1 MLKNIRLHLEKDE
14 EKQALL
20 DDQLAKS
27 IVKNRND
34 SFNAFLRNIPSLL
47 PLIKDS
53 QLSNLS
59 LFMNKWGET
68 NIVDYGIGRTF
79 YGFHPSEEI
88 QQQVAQTLDHCPCVD
103 FTDTKKKTNLVENS
117 EDPLDFKQLQSFKT
131 EQALYPMP
139 DEVECL
145 VVLGCGLGLHI
156 IQLLEER
163 TIKNLIVYEP
173 ELQYFQC
180 STMAVSWADIFAL
193 AKAKGTALFLQIE
206 KDGRDLLTDIKELRE
221 HISIDS
227 FHLYK
232 HYNQEVFDSI
242 YHDICHRS
250 WDDISN
256 SGFGISQHKSHLE
269 FVPSWAPK
277 LDLTAHKNVSTQNS
291 LFEQNLLAFKKY
303 FPNIYQQYKDYTP
316 QLWLPIQNQNQ
327 EINVVKSVG
336 LHPWYGSS
344 PKQDCEWNFENFNE
358 QPNKDGLVLGYKG
371 TKLAHYLHY
380 QFVNETQELLKEAEE
395 DVGELPDTIASI
407 IMFGLGVG
415 YQLEKLLDEH
425 TVEKLF
431 VCEPNPDF
439 FYASLFAI
447 DWQTIFEKIEASD
460 TRIYLNVGD
469 DGTHLFNDLLNQFHS
484 IGPYILN
491 NTYFYQSYYN
501 ASLNSAIAQ
510 LREQLQVV
518 ISMGEYFDH
527 AYYGIE
533 HMKEGFRRDYPVL
546 MNTPSQYLN
555 YKDKEVPV
563 FIIGNGP
570 SLDMSIEAIKEWR
583 EQVIVISCGTALQAL
598 YKNGITPDFH
608 AEIEQNRSTYDWP
621 VLIGDLGYLKEITL
635 ISCNGIHPD
644 TCELYKDVLVA
655 FKEGESSTVSALS
668 VLGKQHFEVLQQ
680 SFPTVSNFVTNI
692 ISVLGFNHIY
702 LMGVDL
708 GFVDVNHHHSKSSGY
723 YQEDG
728 KETYDYSTANITSL
742 VVPGNFRPRVNTKH
756 EFKVSRQIIEQVT
769 HRKPKEQTFY
779 NCSDGARIKGTTPL
793 EIENLLIM
801 ASNAE
806 RDQALAS
813 LKNKAFSNKHST
825 HFIEKYEK
833 QFSHDLLLEEMQQL
847 QNLVEEYSTTPDDIN
862 KLINAQKELLFDSY
876 QSGRSLL
883 FYYMYGTV
891 NYVNA
896 VMTKLKA
903 STSSSELS
911 CLSTFNTTSEKWFT
925 TLKVI
930 KNLIVVNEPNDFDIS
945 AFNSNKRELKNLQ
958 HSCSESIL
966 LVVTDSIDFKESLK
980 LLLTT
985 EFSWIKKIKIINP
998 KQLETYSGVP
1008 DYIIYHLDNQL
1019 TVPLLGSKN
1028 TLISLCGDD
1037 SFPTEYAGVTYM
1049 KLQASENELIF
1060 NNPIFYCRV
1069 ALVAC
1074 FSNQK
1079 CDLITPKYIAAN
1091 KADLDGPILIYS
1103 EDYIFFNNLFYIS
1116 LFSKNNT
1123 HQTTRVSNNGS
1134 RMKRISPPLTTREL
1148 VYKLMPM
1155 DEYLEHKQN
1164 ILNLMYSKIQSSPDA
1179 QVKL

>member
-131 EQALYPMP
+131 VQALYPMP

-316 QLWLPIQNQNQ
+316 QIWLPIQNQNQ

-546 MNTPSQYLN
+546 VNNPSQYLN

-793 EIENLLIM
+793 EIDNLLIM
-801 ASNAE
+801 ASNGE

-813 LKNKAFSNKHST
+813 LKNKAFSNKHSA

-833 QFSHDLLLEEMQQL
+833 QFSHDLLLEEMKQL

-891 NYVNA
+891 NYANA
-896 VMTKLKA
+896 VFTKLSNSNPENVSA
-903 STSSSELS
+903 NGLAIESIG
-911 CLSTFNTTSEKWFT
+911 KWLV
-925 TLKVI
+925 TLKNI
-930 KNLIVVNEPNDFDIS
+930 KIFLANKYNLQNYDSS
-945 AFNSNKRELKNLQ
+945 AFNVHIREEAFLSDKIKNR
-958 HSCSESIL
+958 SML
-966 LVVTDSIDFKESLK
+966 LVSKNEKFRKYAAWVLENYFP
-980 LLLTT
+980 
-985 EFSWIKKIKIINP
+985 FIKDIKITDKITKAILAIP
-998 KQLETYSGVP
+998 F
-1008 DYIIYHLDNQL
+1008 DYVLYHEYEKEHLVNGISCTLCII
-1019 TVPLLGSKN
+1019 
-1028 TLISLCGDD
+1028 D
-1037 SFPTEYAGVTYM
+1037 SNYV
-1049 KLQASENELIF
+1049 
-1060 NNPIFYCRV
+1060 
-1069 ALVAC
+1069 
-1074 FSNQK
+1074 
-1079 CDLITPKYIAAN
+1079 
-1091 KADLDGPILIYS
+1091 
-1103 EDYIFFNNLFYIS
+1103 
-1116 LFSKNNT
+1116 
-1123 HQTTRVSNNGS
+1123 
-1134 RMKRISPPLTTREL
+1134 
-1148 VYKLMPM
+1148 
-1155 DEYLEHKQN
+1155 
-1164 ILNLMYSKIQSSPDA
+1164 
-1179 QVKL
+1179 

>member
-156 IQLLEER
+156 IQLLEAR

-250 WDDISN
+250 WEDISN

-277 LDLTAHKNVSTQNS
+277 LDLIAHKNVSTQNS
-291 LFEQNLLAFKKY
+291 LFKQNLLAFKKY

-316 QLWLPIQNQNQ
+316 QLWLPIQNQHQ

-546 MNTPSQYLN
+546 MNNPSQYLN

-563 FIIGNGP
+563 LIIGNGP

-621 VLIGDLGYLKEITL
+621 VLIGDLDYLKEITL

-708 GFVDVNHHHSKSSGY
+708 GFVDVNLHHSKSSGY

-728 KETYDYSTANITSL
+728 KETYDYSAKNITSL

-793 EIENLLIM
+793 EIDNLLIM
-801 ASNAE
+801 ASNGE
-806 RDQALAS
+806 RNKALAS

-833 QFSHDLLLEEMQQL
+833 QFSHDLLLEEIQQL
-847 QNLVEEYSTTPDDIN
+847 QNIVEKNIPAPEDIN
-862 KLINAQKELLFDSY
+862 NLINAQKELLFDSY

-891 NYVNA
+891 NYANA
-896 VMTKLKA
+896 LFIKLYNTE
-903 STSSSELS
+903 SGLSSPPLEKVLRQWGRSIELIYKKICNFMEFDYS
-911 CLSTFNTTSEKWFT
+911 SAFSHKREVKVLSHKFNTKSFLIISNSAEFIAYTRKVLEHTYNWKGKIDCSNYLDARKHGKYDYVMHYQETIKYSPPLKTLNLAKTNT
-925 TLKVI
+925 TYLL
-930 KNLIVVNEPNDFDIS
+930 NPGRIS
-945 AFNSNKRELKNLQ
+945 DRFSFLEGEQFCPIIRKSLQ
-958 HSCSESIL
+958 GSESL
-966 LVVTDSIDFKESLK
+966 A
-980 LLLTT
+980 
-985 EFSWIKKIKIINP
+985 
-998 KQLETYSGVP
+998 
-1008 DYIIYHLDNQL
+1008 HL
-1019 TVPLLGSKN
+1019 G
-1028 TLISLCGDD
+1028 I
-1037 SFPTEYAGVTYM
+1037 
-1049 KLQASENELIF
+1049 
-1060 NNPIFYCRV
+1060 
-1069 ALVAC
+1069 
-1074 FSNQK
+1074 
-1079 CDLITPKYIAAN
+1079 LITLSNFECEVILPKFTKIAVN
-1091 KADLDGPILIYS
+1091 KKSVRPLIGLSDDDVLVKFRTHIGVYKH
-1103 EDYIFFNNLFYIS
+1103 EFI
-1116 LFSKNNT
+1116 NT
-1123 HQTTRVSNNGS
+1123 VQENGS
-1134 RMKRISPPLTTREL
+1134 RGTEIRGTVKENDLVLRSFSMKE
-1148 VYKLMPM
+1148 YKAL
-1155 DEYLEHKQN
+1155 LIKRRLAN
-1164 ILNLMYSKIQSSPDA
+1164 T
-1179 QVKL
+1179 

>member
-14 EKQALL
+14 EKQAAL
-20 DDQLAKS
+20 DDALAKN
-27 IVKNRND
+27 IVETRSN
-34 SFNAFLRNIPSLL
+34 SFNAFQRNIPSLL

-53 QLSNLS
+53 RLSNLS
-59 LFMNKWGET
+59 LFINKWGET
-68 NIVDYGIGRTF
+68 NIVDYGIGRTL
-79 YGFHPSEEI
+79 YGFHPQEEI
-88 QQQVAQTLDHCPCVD
+88 NQQVAQSLKHCPSVEFHNTKMQSKHTDTLTDPFD
-103 FTDTKKKTNLVENS
+103 FT
-117 EDPLDFKQLQSFKT
+117 QLESFKT
-131 EQALYPMP
+131 EQALGPMP

-156 IQLLEER
+156 KQLLEAR
-163 TIKNLIVYEP
+163 TIKNLIIYEP
-173 ELQYFQC
+173 EVQYFQC
-180 STMAVSWADIFAL
+180 STMATPWADIFAL
-193 AKAKGTALFLQIE
+193 AKAKGTSLFIQIE
-206 KDGRDLLTDIKELRE
+206 KDGRDLLSDIHELRE
-221 HISIDS
+221 HISLIR
-227 FHLYK
+227 FYVYK
-232 HYNQEVFDSI
+232 HYNQQVFDSI
-242 YHDICHRS
+242 HQDICTRS
-250 WDDISN
+250 WEDISN
-256 SGFGISQHKSHLE
+256 NGFTITQEKSHLE
-269 FVPSWAPK
+269 YVPSWTPK
-277 LDLTAHKNVSTQNS
+277 LDLNAHHQVSPKS
-291 LFEQNLLAFKKY
+291 ALFKQNLGAFKKY
-303 FPNIYQQYKDYTP
+303 FPNIYQQYKDYKPKT
-316 QLWLPIQNQNQ
+316 WLPIQNQS
-327 EINVVKSVG
+327 EEVNVLKSQG
-336 LHPWYGSS
+336 LYTWYGNS
-344 PKQDCEWNFENFNE
+344 PKQDCILNFENFNE

-371 TKLAHYLHY
+371 TKLAHYIHY

-395 DVGELPDTIASI
+395 EVGELPETIASI
-407 IMFGLGVG
+407 IMFGLGIG

-546 MNTPSQYLN
+546 VNNPSRYLN

-793 EIENLLIM
+793 EIDNLLIM
-801 ASNAE
+801 ASNGE

-813 LKNKAFSNKHST
+813 LKNKAFSNKHSA

-891 NYVNA
+891 NYANA
-896 VMTKLKA
+896 VLTKLSNSNPENVSANGLAIESISKWLVTLKNIKIFLANKYNLQNYDSSAFNVHIREEAFLSDKIKNRSMLLVSKNEKFRKYAAWVLENYFPFIKDIKITDKITKA
-903 STSSSELS
+903 ISAIPFDYVLYHEYEKEHLVNGISCTLCIIDSNDVSIIEQAHDISYFTIPKIKSLSVINNLPSTVYMAIRACVSIQKPSFIIPKLTASDRSIFNDNLVYTIPQGYFSYDYQHFLCIFHNKHVEVLANNTGTRGRVILDNIKMKNILLNVKTQIELES
-911 CLSTFNTTSEKWFT
+911 LIETQRRVLNNTTS
-925 TLKVI
+925 L
-930 KNLIVVNEPNDFDIS
+930 
-945 AFNSNKRELKNLQ
+945 
-958 HSCSESIL
+958 
-966 LVVTDSIDFKESLK
+966 
-980 LLLTT
+980 
-985 EFSWIKKIKIINP
+985 
-998 KQLETYSGVP
+998 
-1008 DYIIYHLDNQL
+1008 NQ
-1019 TVPLLGSKN
+1019 
-1028 TLISLCGDD
+1028 
-1037 SFPTEYAGVTYM
+1037 
-1049 KLQASENELIF
+1049 
-1060 NNPIFYCRV
+1060 
-1069 ALVAC
+1069 
-1074 FSNQK
+1074 
-1079 CDLITPKYIAAN
+1079 
-1091 KADLDGPILIYS
+1091 
-1103 EDYIFFNNLFYIS
+1103 
-1116 LFSKNNT
+1116 
-1123 HQTTRVSNNGS
+1123 
-1134 RMKRISPPLTTREL
+1134 
-1148 VYKLMPM
+1148 
-1155 DEYLEHKQN
+1155 
-1164 ILNLMYSKIQSSPDA
+1164 
-1179 QVKL
+1179 

>member
-117 EDPLDFKQLQSFKT
+117 EDPLDFKQLKSFKT
-131 EQALYPMP
+131 EQALSPIP

-156 IQLLEER
+156 IQLLEAR

-250 WDDISN
+250 WDDINS

-316 QLWLPIQNQNQ
+316 QIWLPIQNQNQ

-546 MNTPSQYLN
+546 VNNPSRYLN

-793 EIENLLIM
+793 EIDNLLIM
-801 ASNAE
+801 ASNGE

-813 LKNKAFSNKHST
+813 LKNKAFSTKHSA

-847 QNLVEEYSTTPDDIN
+847 QNLVEQEISAPEDISN
-862 KLINAQKELLFDSY
+862 LINTQKELLFDSY

-891 NYVNA
+891 NYANA
-896 VMTKLKA
+896 VFTKLSFSNQNLFEILRFFSATLRKIRLA
-903 STSSSELS
+903 LSLKVKMFDNSHYKNEVREVKLFRAFSENKKMYIMTDCHDFRQSAMRAMTTHYSWIEVHFIDVQTGNELKGIEDIDDEDFAIIYIKPKTKEQYLHIYTKTGGQKSSTSSLAQIVSLPWDGSQHPYINSAYYSAKLAIKACLCEHKARKIKLKYYVEEGCELP
-911 CLSTFNTTSEKWFT
+911 LVSTFGNPSSE
-925 TLKVI
+925 
-930 KNLIVVNEPNDFDIS
+930 IVVDFNGYCAFYDNNQYIDANIS
-945 AFNSNKRELKNLQ
+945 NNGER
-958 HSCSESIL
+958 
-966 LVVTDSIDFKESLK
+966 
-980 LLLTT
+980 
-985 EFSWIKKIKIINP
+985 
-998 KQLETYSGVP
+998 
-1008 DYIIYHLDNQL
+1008 
-1019 TVPLLGSKN
+1019 GS
-1028 TLISLCGDD
+1028 
-1037 SFPTEYAGVTYM
+1037 
-1049 KLQASENELIF
+1049 LIF
-1060 NNPIFYCRV
+1060 NFDY
-1069 ALVAC
+1069 
-1074 FSNQK
+1074 
-1079 CDLITPKYIAAN
+1079 KY
-1091 KADLDGPILIYS
+1091 
-1103 EDYIFFNNLFYIS
+1103 EFFREYIS
-1116 LFSKNNT
+1116 TKKFQAIK
-1123 HQTTRVSNNGS
+1123 H
-1134 RMKRISPPLTTREL
+1134 EL
-1148 VYKLMPM
+1148 
-1155 DEYLEHKQN
+1155 
-1164 ILNLMYSKIQSSPDA
+1164 
-1179 QVKL
+1179 

>member
-14 EKQALL
+14 EKQAAL
-20 DDQLAKS
+20 DDALAKS
-27 IVKNRND
+27 IVETRSN
-34 SFNAFLRNIPSLL
+34 SFNAFQRNIPSLL

-53 QLSNLS
+53 KLSNLS
-59 LFMNKWGET
+59 LFINKWGET

-79 YGFHPSEEI
+79 YGFHPQEEI
-88 QQQVAQTLDHCPCVD
+88 NQQVAQTLKHCPSVE
-103 FTDTKKKTNLVENS
+103 FHNSKVQSKHTDTLK
-117 EDPLDFKQLQSFKT
+117 DPLDFTQLESFKT
-131 EQALYPMP
+131 EQAMGPMP

-156 IQLLEER
+156 KQLLEAR
-163 TIKNLIVYEP
+163 TIKNLIIYEP
-173 ELQYFQC
+173 EVQYFQC
-180 STMAVSWADIFAL
+180 STMATPWADIFAL
-193 AKAKGTALFLQIE
+193 AKARGTSLFIQIE
-206 KDGRDLLTDIKELRE
+206 KDGRDLLSDIHELRE
-221 HISIDS
+221 HIFLTHFYI
-227 FHLYK
+227 YK
-232 HYNQEVFDSI
+232 HYNQQVFNSI
-242 YHDICHRS
+242 YQDICTRS
-250 WDDISN
+250 WEDISN
-256 SGFGISQHKSHLE
+256 NGFSITQEKSHLE
-269 FVPSWAPK
+269 YVPFWTPK
-277 LDLTAHKNVSTQNS
+277 LDLNTHRQVSPLSALFKKN
-291 LFEQNLLAFKKY
+291 LGAFKKY
-303 FPNIYQQYKDYTP
+303 FPNIYQQYKDYKP
-316 QLWLPIQNQNQ
+316 KIWLPIKNQS
-327 EINVVKSVG
+327 EEVNVLKSEG
-336 LHPWYGSS
+336 LYTWYGNS
-344 PKQDCEWNFENFNE
+344 PKQDCILNFENFNE

-371 TKLAHYLHY
+371 TKLAHYIHY

-395 DVGELPDTIASI
+395 EVGELPETIASI
-407 IMFGLGVG
+407 IMFGLGIG
-415 YQLEKLLDEH
+415 YQLEKLLEEH

-447 DWQTIFEKIEASD
+447 DWQAIFEKVEASD
-460 TRIYLNVGD
+460 ARIYLNVGD

-546 MNTPSQYLN
+546 MNTPSQFLSYE
-555 YKDKEVPV
+555 DKEVPV
-563 FIIGNGP
+563 FIVGNGP

-583 EQVIVISCGTALQAL
+583 DQAIVISCGTALQAL

-608 AEIEQNRSTYDWP
+608 AEIEQNRSTFDWP
-621 VLIGDLGYLKEITL
+621 VLIGDLDYLKEITL

-644 TCELYKDVLVA
+644 TCELYKDVLIA
-655 FKEGESSTVSALS
+655 FKEGESSTVSALT

-728 KETYDYSTANITSL
+728 NETYDYSAGNITSL
-742 VVPGNFRPRVNTKH
+742 VVPGNFRPKVNTKH

-779 NCSDGARIKGTTPL
+779 NCSDGARIKNTTPL
-793 EIENLLIM
+793 MIENLLIM
-801 ASNAE
+801 ASNDE
-806 RDQALAS
+806 RDQALGR

-891 NYVNA
+891 NYANA
-896 VMTKLKA
+896 VMTKMLLA
-903 STSSSELS
+903 
-911 CLSTFNTTSEKWFT
+911 EK
-925 TLKVI
+925 
-930 KNLIVVNEPNDFDIS
+930 
-945 AFNSNKRELKNLQ
+945 
-958 HSCSESIL
+958 
-966 LVVTDSIDFKESLK
+966 
-980 LLLTT
+980 
-985 EFSWIKKIKIINP
+985 
-998 KQLETYSGVP
+998 
-1008 DYIIYHLDNQL
+1008 
-1019 TVPLLGSKN
+1019 GSKN
-1028 TLISLCGDD
+1028 ILQTRSEALTHWKATLGKIRVMLTDESTQNYDL
-1037 SFPTEYAGVTYM
+1037 SFF
-1049 KLQASENELIF
+1049 KLWERENLKLEL
-1060 NNPIFYCRV
+1060 N
-1069 ALVAC
+1069 
-1074 FSNQK
+1074 
-1079 CDLITPKYIAAN
+1079 AAN
-1091 KADLDGPILIYS
+1091 STLLIVSDDETFNKSMTWTLNQYYPFIKNTEIIKSNETAKYEMEADYVIYYRCKLPLDLYGKVSTLFICGTVGDPI
-1103 EDYIFFNNLFYIS
+1103 DKVTQIS
-1116 LFSKNNT
+1116 LFIKEECVIYDTFYLSNLAIRASFGVHNCDAIVGKHNT
-1123 HQTTRVSNNGS
+1123 SNALTFNQDTIPIFNGKYISYDFPLYICVYTKSSSNNIVTLSKIGS
-1134 RMKRISPPLTTREL
+1134 RGKKMCEKIHKKNLLNSIVPHEEII
-1148 VYKLMPM
+1148 KL
-1155 DEYLEHKQN
+1155 QQRASS
-1164 ILNLMYSKIQSSPDA
+1164 ILSDK
-1179 QVKL
+1179 

>member
-117 EDPLDFKQLQSFKT
+117 EDPLDFKQLKSFKT
-131 EQALYPMP
+131 EQALSPMP

-156 IQLLEER
+156 IQLLEAR

-277 LDLTAHKNVSTQNS
+277 LDFNAHKNVSTQNS

-316 QLWLPIQNQNQ
+316 QIWLPFQNQNQ

-395 DVGELPDTIASI
+395 DVGELPETIASI

-533 HMKEGFRRDYPVL
+533 HMKEGFRRDYPLL
-546 MNTPSQYLN
+546 MNNPSQYLN

-621 VLIGDLGYLKEITL
+621 VLIGDLGYLKKITL

-793 EIENLLIM
+793 EIDNLLIM
-801 ASNAE
+801 ASNGE
-806 RDQALAS
+806 RDKALAS

-833 QFSHDLLLEEMQQL
+833 QFSHNLLLEGMQQL
-847 QNLVEEYSTTPDDIN
+847 QNLVEQEISAPEDISN
-862 KLINAQKELLFDSY
+862 LINTQKELLFDSY

-896 VMTKLKA
+896 VLIKLKA
-903 STSSSELS
+903 ARDLNAKSITLNCWNNILTEIQRLLTVLQKNFDTSKFNDTKRELLEINERCKGKKIRIHS
-911 CLSTFNTTSEKWFT
+911 DSNELIASIKYLINTNFRGLSLLSNDRDNQNTEADFVLLDTDFIEEG
-925 TLKVI
+925 TLNTLIINRNREYPRRLKNSFVSLMIPKDDKANIVFDEFIVASHAMRGLLSYRDDTIIYPKYRI
-930 KNLIVVNEPNDFDIS
+930 KDVNEPINPPPIHLTSDSVLLNLREEFVLITKGGS
-945 AFNSNKRELKNLQ
+945 AVMKNGTRGQ
-958 HSCSESIL
+958 
-966 LVVTDSIDFKESLK
+966 V
-980 LLLTT
+980 LTT
-985 EFSWIKKIKIINP
+985 IPSCK
-998 KQLETYSGVP
+998 
-1008 DYIIYHLDNQL
+1008 DYIYAVDTQL
-1019 TVPLLGSKN
+1019 
-1028 TLISLCGDD
+1028 
-1037 SFPTEYAGVTYM
+1037 
-1049 KLQASENELIF
+1049 LQEKRYFA
-1060 NNPIFYCRV
+1060 V
-1069 ALVAC
+1069 
-1074 FSNQK
+1074 QK
-1079 CDLITPKYIAAN
+1079 WL
-1091 KADLDGPILIYS
+1091 
-1103 EDYIFFNNLFYIS
+1103 
-1116 LFSKNNT
+1116 
-1123 HQTTRVSNNGS
+1123 
-1134 RMKRISPPLTTREL
+1134 
-1148 VYKLMPM
+1148 
-1155 DEYLEHKQN
+1155 N
-1164 ILNLMYSKIQSSPDA
+1164 I
-1179 QVKL
+1179 

>member
-131 EQALYPMP
+131 VQALYPMP

-316 QLWLPIQNQNQ
+316 QIWLPIQNQNQ

-546 MNTPSQYLN
+546 VNNPSQYLN

-793 EIENLLIM
+793 EIDNLLIM
-801 ASNAE
+801 ASNGE

-813 LKNKAFSNKHST
+813 LKNKAFSNKHSA

-833 QFSHDLLLEEMQQL
+833 QFSHDLLLEEMKQL

-891 NYVNA
+891 NYANA
-896 VMTKLKA
+896 VFTKLSNSNPENVSANGLAIESIGKWLVTLKNIKIFLANKYNLQNYDSSAFNVHIREEAFLSDKIKNRSMLLVSKNEKFRKYAAWVLENYFPFIKDIKITDKITKA
-903 STSSSELS
+903 ILAIPFDYVLYHEYEKEHLVNGISCTLCIIDSNDVSIIEQAHDISYFTIPKIKSLSVINNLPSTVYMAIRACVSIQKPSFIIPKLTASDRSIFNDNLVYTIPQGYFSYDYQHFLCIFHNKNVEVLANNTGTRGRVILDNIKMKNILLNVKTQIELES
-911 CLSTFNTTSEKWFT
+911 LIETQRRVLNNTTS
-925 TLKVI
+925 L
-930 KNLIVVNEPNDFDIS
+930 
-945 AFNSNKRELKNLQ
+945 
-958 HSCSESIL
+958 
-966 LVVTDSIDFKESLK
+966 
-980 LLLTT
+980 
-985 EFSWIKKIKIINP
+985 
-998 KQLETYSGVP
+998 
-1008 DYIIYHLDNQL
+1008 NQ
-1019 TVPLLGSKN
+1019 
-1028 TLISLCGDD
+1028 
-1037 SFPTEYAGVTYM
+1037 
-1049 KLQASENELIF
+1049 
-1060 NNPIFYCRV
+1060 
-1069 ALVAC
+1069 
-1074 FSNQK
+1074 
-1079 CDLITPKYIAAN
+1079 
-1091 KADLDGPILIYS
+1091 
-1103 EDYIFFNNLFYIS
+1103 
-1116 LFSKNNT
+1116 
-1123 HQTTRVSNNGS
+1123 
-1134 RMKRISPPLTTREL
+1134 
-1148 VYKLMPM
+1148 
-1155 DEYLEHKQN
+1155 
-1164 ILNLMYSKIQSSPDA
+1164 
-1179 QVKL
+1179 

>member
-14 EKQALL
+14 EKQTLL

-27 IVKNRND
+27 IVKNRNE
-34 SFNAFLRNIPSLL
+34 SVNAFLRNIPSLL

-53 QLSNLS
+53 QLYNLS

-88 QQQVAQTLDHCPCVD
+88 QQQVAQTLNHCPCVD
-103 FTDTKKKTNLVENS
+103 FTDTKKKTNLVETS
-117 EDPLDFKQLQSFKT
+117 ENPLDFKQLPSFKT
-131 EQALYPMP
+131 EQALKPMP

-156 IQLLEER
+156 IQLLEAR

-206 KDGRDLLTDIKELRE
+206 KDGRDLLTDINELRE

-232 HYNQEVFDSI
+232 HYNQEVFDTI

-250 WDDISN
+250 WEDINN
-256 SGFGISQHKSHLE
+256 SGFNIKQHKSHLE

-277 LDLTAHKNVSTQNS
+277 LDLTAHENVSTQNN

-316 QLWLPIQNQNQ
+316 QIWLPIQNQNQ
-327 EINVVKSVG
+327 EINVVKAIG

-344 PKQDCEWNFENFNE
+344 PKQDCDWNLENFNE

-395 DVGELPDTIASI
+395 QIGELPDTIASI

-425 TVEKLF
+425 SVEKLF
-431 VCEPNPDF
+431 ICEPNPDF

-447 DWQTIFEKIEASD
+447 DWHAIFTKIEASD

-546 MNTPSQYLN
+546 MNKPSQYLS

-570 SLDMSIEAIKEWR
+570 SLDMSLEAIKEWR
-583 EQVIVISCGTALQAL
+583 NQSIVISCGTALQAL

-621 VLIGDLGYLKEITL
+621 VLIGDLDYLKEITL

-728 KETYDYSTANITSL
+728 KETYDYSAGNITSL
-742 VVPGNFRPRVNTKH
+742 VVPGNFRPKVNTKH
-756 EFKVSRQIIEQVT
+756 EFKVSRQVIEQVT

-793 EIENLLIM
+793 EIDNLLIM
-801 ASNAE
+801 ASNDE
-806 RDQALAS
+806 RDHALEK
-813 LKNKAFSNKHST
+813 LHKKVFSTKHST

-833 QFSHDLLLEEMQQL
+833 QFSHELMLEEVQQL
-847 QNLVEEYSTTPDDIN
+847 QELVEEHLSTPGDIN

-876 QSGRSLL
+876 QTGRSLL

-891 NYVNA
+891 NYANA
-896 VMTKLKA
+896 IFTKL
-903 STSSSELS
+903 S
-911 CLSTFNTTSEKWFT
+911 
-925 TLKVI
+925 
-930 KNLIVVNEPNDFDIS
+930 
-945 AFNSNKRELKNLQ
+945 LQ
-958 HSCSESIL
+958 HSERFKSVELCITATSKWANLLRNLKEFLCFSKNTKYFDTSGFNVWKRESKYLEEVGFGRSIL
-966 LVVTDSIDFKESLK
+966 IVTKDPNFENSIKWNLKVHFPFINNIYFTKSPIKEYKTKDFDYVVYEENSKNSSKKGLINTISLTTSNDVRKNPFNNVMLLAKPNINDESVVNNLVSTTFLLIRCCLSLSSPSFIIPKLLGCDKTKFNEDVLYTIPGDYIALDFVHFISIYRKEKIELISEQVKTRGRLVLGDIRMK
-980 LLLTT
+980 HLLLTLT
-985 EFSWIKKIKIINP
+985 TK
-998 KQLETYSGVP
+998 ETLS
-1008 DYIIYHLDNQL
+1008 
-1019 TVPLLGSKN
+1019 
-1028 TLISLCGDD
+1028 
-1037 SFPTEYAGVTYM
+1037 EY
-1049 KLQASENELIF
+1049 
-1060 NNPIFYCRV
+1060 RH
-1069 ALVAC
+1069 
-1074 FSNQK
+1074 
-1079 CDLITPKYIAAN
+1079 IAAEIEN
-1091 KADLDGPILIYS
+1091 
-1103 EDYIFFNNLFYIS
+1103 
-1116 LFSKNNT
+1116 
-1123 HQTTRVSNNGS
+1123 
-1134 RMKRISPPLTTREL
+1134 
-1148 VYKLMPM
+1148 
-1155 DEYLEHKQN
+1155 
-1164 ILNLMYSKIQSSPDA
+1164 
-1179 QVKL
+1179 

>member
-103 FTDTKKKTNLVENS
+103 FTDTKKKTILVENS
-117 EDPLDFKQLQSFKT
+117 EDPLDFKQLKSFKT
-131 EQALYPMP
+131 EQALSPMP

-156 IQLLEER
+156 IQLLEAR

-316 QLWLPIQNQNQ
+316 QIWLPIQNQNQ

-546 MNTPSQYLN
+546 MNNPSQYLN

-708 GFVDVNHHHSKSSGY
+708 GFVDVNLHHSKSSGY

-728 KETYDYSTANITSL
+728 KETYDYSAKNITSL

-756 EFKVSRQIIEQVT
+756 EFKVSRQVIEQVT

-793 EIENLLIM
+793 EIDNLLIM
-801 ASNAE
+801 ASNGE
-806 RDQALAS
+806 RNKALAS

-825 HFIEKYEK
+825 QFIAKYEK
-833 QFSHDLLLEEMQQL
+833 QFSHDLLLEEIQQL
-847 QNLVEEYSTTPDDIN
+847 QNIVEKNIPAPEDIN
-862 KLINAQKELLFDSY
+862 NLINAQKELLFDSY

-891 NYVNA
+891 NYANA
-896 VMTKLKA
+896 LFIKLYNTE
-903 STSSSELS
+903 SGLSSPPLEKVLRQWGRSIELIYKKICNFMEFDYS
-911 CLSTFNTTSEKWFT
+911 SAFSHKREVKVLSHKFNTKSFLIISNSAEFIAYTRKVLEHTYNWKGKIDCSNYLDARKHGKYDYVMHYQETIKYSPPLKTLNLAKTNTTYLLNPGRISDRFSFLEGEKFCPIIR
-925 TLKVI
+925 K
-930 KNLIVVNEPNDFDIS
+930 S
-945 AFNSNKRELKNLQ
+945 LQ
-958 HSCSESIL
+958 GSESL
-966 LVVTDSIDFKESLK
+966 A
-980 LLLTT
+980 
-985 EFSWIKKIKIINP
+985 
-998 KQLETYSGVP
+998 
-1008 DYIIYHLDNQL
+1008 HL
-1019 TVPLLGSKN
+1019 G
-1028 TLISLCGDD
+1028 I
-1037 SFPTEYAGVTYM
+1037 
-1049 KLQASENELIF
+1049 
-1060 NNPIFYCRV
+1060 
-1069 ALVAC
+1069 
-1074 FSNQK
+1074 
-1079 CDLITPKYIAAN
+1079 LITLSNFECEVILPKFTKIAVN
-1091 KADLDGPILIYS
+1091 KKSVRPLIGLSDDDVLVKFRTHIGVYKH
-1103 EDYIFFNNLFYIS
+1103 EFI
-1116 LFSKNNT
+1116 NT
-1123 HQTTRVSNNGS
+1123 VQENGS
-1134 RMKRISPPLTTREL
+1134 RGTEIRGTVKENDLVLRSFSMKE
-1148 VYKLMPM
+1148 YKAL
-1155 DEYLEHKQN
+1155 LIKRRLAN
-1164 ILNLMYSKIQSSPDA
+1164 T
-1179 QVKL
+1179 